1 MIKTLLNADEEPPPG
16 TKVVVEETVL
26 NPPAAQN
33 QPVQEDSAETLP
45 AQVSPGEETPAPETV
60 IVPATESFEIP
71 KDAEFFNRVPENSP
85 EETAPANP
93 EENTRAS
100 IAETTPSLDEDSES
114 LEALMSQIENL
125 EPEEFDRLEAEITN
139 AEINE
144 PAAEAPAAPLN
155 ETPVIAENI
164 ESPVI
169 ESEKSS
175 LETPEIK
182 TAATPNN
189 SDWLGKPDVFEETAK
204 ASDAPGATI
213 FQSDY
218 TPPTTAE
225 TIRNSGLA
233 WSAGIIFFGA
243 VIFMMIFGWFADLLF
258 GSSPWGLVGGIIL
271 GGIIG
276 FIQFFRITSQIFKK

>member
-26 NPPAAQN
+26 NPRLPLAETQAIE
-33 QPVQEDSAETLP
+33 EDSTETPSAET
-45 AQVSPGEETPAPETV
+45 QTVEEDPSQNTTTV
-60 IVPATESFEIP
+60 EAAESFEIP
-71 KDAEFFNRVPENSP
+71 EDAKFFNREPENAEESAP
-85 EETAPANP
+85 ESVEETAP
-93 EENTRAS
+93 
-100 IAETTPSLDEDSES
+100 LDEDSES
-114 LEALMSQIENL
+114 LTELMSKIENL
-125 EPEEFDRLEAEITN
+125 EPEEFDRLENEITN
-139 AEINE
+139 AAIDE
-144 PAAEAPAAPLN
+144 PAAETFAAPV
-155 ETPVIAENI
+155 TDSPVIAENI
-164 ESPVI
+164 APPIEAEKPVLDAP
-169 ESEKSS
+169 EN
-175 LETPEIK
+175 ETAKIPLQ
-182 TAATPNN
+182 
-189 SDWLGKPDVFEETAK
+189 SDWLGNPAMIEEATEKKSAD
-204 ASDAPGATI
+204 ASEPTI